1 MHARRRMIIENPY
14 ATGQGGNWLRGNL
27 HTHTT
32 ASDGR
37 QPIQEVVK
45 AYAHHGYDF
54 LMISDHDLLTGPG
67 EYAQLDAHG
76 LMLIA
81 GNEITA
87 GGPHL
92 LHVNAERR
100 VEPNPDRQVVI
111 DAIKAGAGFA
121 VMNHPNWLADFNH
134 CSFEQLATWQGYL
147 GLEIYNGTIHRL
159 NGSPY
164 ATDKWDRLLSA
175 GRRVWGFAN
184 DDSHLPVAD
193 VALGWNMVWTGERS
207 VAAVLEAFRRGS
219 FYASTGVKITGI
231 TVADTRIRIE
241 TADADCIVA
250 VRQEGQ
256 EIAQADA
263 RILEIEVP
271 AGSRYVRFECLGH
284 GRKAAWTQPFHI
296 RAGTP

>member
-1 MHARRRMIIENPY
+1 MIIENPY
-14 ATGQGGNWLRGNL
+14 AAGPGGHWLRGNL
-27 HTHTT
+27 HAHTT

-37 QPIQEVVK
+37 QPIQEVIT
-45 AYAHHGYDF
+45 AYARHGYDF
-54 LMISDHDLLTGPG
+54 LMISDHDILTGPSA
-67 EYAQLDAHG
+67 YARLEAHG
-76 LMLIA
+76 LMLIP
-81 GNEITA
+81 GNEVTA

-100 VEPNPDRQVVI
+100 VDPLPDRQVVI
-111 DAIKAGAGFA
+111 DAINAGTGFA
-121 VMNHPNWLADFNH
+121 VMNHPNWLSDFNH
-134 CSFEQLATWQGYL
+134 CSFEQLVRWQGYL

-184 DDSHLPVAD
+184 DDSHLPAAD
-193 VALGWNMVWTGERS
+193 VALGWNMVWARERN
-207 VAAVLEAFRRGS
+207 VASILESLRRGC
-219 FYASTGVKITGI
+219 FYASTGVTITGI
-231 TVADTRIRIE
+231 TVVGTRIRIE

-250 VRQEGQ
+250 FRQEGV
-256 EIAQADA
+256 EFAQVDA

-271 AGSRYVRFECLGH
+271 PEARYVRFECLGH

-296 RAGTP
+296 RTGAT